1 MFAIRVENLRCLED
15 TGFIE
20 IKPITLLLGKN
31 SSGKSSFLRLFPL
44 LRQSFESAAR
54 IEGPIL
60 WYGNLVDF
68 GSFREALNKNKNNQ
82 EIVLHFR
89 FHLSSSKALP
99 LGFLPPRFL
108 LRGYELKVLEDLEI
122 TLKVVIVENEK
133 SGILYTKD
141 LSLTFAGHTVDVSVD
156 YEGKVT
162 KFFVNS
168 HEIPSNSLH
177 VIQQQKL
184 IPEISDDKEMRK
196 ETFLYFRLN
205 PRNLIF
211 LYDLCSRI
219 KKQAHYK
226 TKDNTILSL
235 AMSFGIGSTD
245 AMLRDMQSNSDLET
259 WKKKSSTWTL
269 DNEDF
274 KIIRDLSLAF
284 RSDVLF
290 SLCDGYIS
298 YLARRSSYIAPLRA
312 TAERYYRIRNLTLD
326 EVDFQ
331 GQNLSMLLLNLSI
344 IDKRRFSDF
353 CKWTEKHFGF
363 TIVVK
368 GEGEGEQVSLRIKE
382 GGSRDFN
389 LVDSGFGFSQVL
401 PILTQLWL
409 LSSKAKSGRFK
420 TSDMSFAIFAIEQP
434 ELHLH
439 PALQAKLAD
448 AFLAA
453 IEAAKEIGINLCL
466 IIETHSETIVNR
478 FGHRI
483 AKRDLNHKDINVV
496 LFDKERADVSAEVR
510 VVGYDEDGFLEDWP
524 IGFLSPGRI

>member
-168 HEIPSNSLH
+168 HEIPSNGLCA
-177 VIQQQKL
+177 IKQQKL
-184 IPEISDDKEMRK
+184 IPELSDDKEMGK
-196 ETFLYFRLN
+196 ENFPFFIRILNLLFLD
-205 PRNLIF
+205 
-211 LYDLCSRI
+211 DLCSKI

-274 KIIRDLSLAF
+274 KIIRDLTLAF

-290 SLCDGYIS
+290 SLCNDYIS

-312 TAERYYRIRNLTLD
+312 TAERYYRIRNLVVD

-331 GQNLSMLLLNLSI
+331 GENLSMLLLNLSI

-353 CKWTEKHFGF
+353 CKWTEKHFDF

-382 GGSRDFN
+382 VGSRDFN
-389 LVDSGFGFSQVL
+389 LADSGFGFSQVL

-409 LSSKAKSGRFK
+409 LSSKSKSGRFE

-466 IIETHSETIVNR
+466 IIETHSETMVNR

-483 AKRDLNHKDINVV
+483 ANKEMNHKDINVV
-496 LFDKERADVSAEVR
+496 LFDKERADDSAEVR

-524 IGFLSPGRI
+524 IGFLSPEMI